1 MKPFQR
7 NRTVTISVF
16 DLQTYLW
23 SIFISKAKL
32 QTSKKMWSLLLTFL
46 TLLLPLNGIAATVKV
61 GLYLYLYSHSHLYL
75 CLYLYFSL
83 ICICI
88 CMQAV
93 HKGRAPLKGAAC
105 DFIFLARLLLSSNH
119 PIIIIQSSKHQM
131 THRLWSN
138 HPIIKS
144 SKDPKVYD
152 QIHNMLENFE
162 FYKIN
167 VGTREN

>member
-7 NRTVTISVF
+7 NRTVTISVY

-23 SIFISKAKL
+23 PIFISKAKL
-32 QTSKKMWSLLLTFL
+32 QTSKKMWSLLLTLL
-46 TLLLPLNGIAATVKV
+46 TLLPLNGIAATVKV

-75 CLYLYFSL
+75 YLYLYFSL

-131 THRLWSN
+131 TQRLWSN
-138 HPIIKS
+138 HPIIQRS
-144 SKDPKVYD
+144 NVYD

-167 VGTREN
+167 VGTRQN

>member
-1 MKPFQR
+1 
-7 NRTVTISVF
+7 
-16 DLQTYLW
+16 
-23 SIFISKAKL
+23 
-32 QTSKKMWSLLLTFL
+32 MWSLLLTLL

-75 CLYLYFSL
+75 YLYFILICICICICICIL

-119 PIIIIQSSKHQM
+119 YHPIIIIQS
-131 THRLWSN
+131 
-138 HPIIKS
+138 
-144 SKDPKVYD
+144 
-152 QIHNMLENFE
+152 
-162 FYKIN
+162 
-167 VGTREN
+167 